1 MSHRPVR
8 SGLSKTVTIR
18 TSVRDLVKTCPMSS
32 SPKFWHLEVGG
43 RYLEKPIFDPVS
55 ADGWSSSGLRPQ
67 ASVYRVRAT
76 RPQRIGRPFPG
87 PGLPP
92 RVALPQTP
100 DVMRGSLPRG
110 SSRAKEGFQA
120 GPGAEIRN
128 TLEAHSSERSRQV
141 PEATLCWGASFPGPG
156 TAGAGGDPVSCC
168 TGSADLHR
176 QEQIPAQ

>member
-1 MSHRPVR
+1 M
-8 SGLSKTVTIR
+8 
-18 TSVRDLVKTCPMSS
+18 
-32 SPKFWHLEVGG
+32 
-43 RYLEKPIFDPVS
+43 
-55 ADGWSSSGLRPQ
+55 
-67 ASVYRVRAT
+67 YRVRAT

-92 RVALPQTP
+92 RVALPQTT
-100 DVMRGSLPRG
+100 DVMRGSLPCG

-120 GPGAEIRN
+120 RPGAEIGN
-128 TLEAHSSERSRQV
+128 TLEAHGSEGSLAGSRSDPVLGRI
-141 PEATLCWGASFPGPG
+141 LPGPG